1 MGGPEERSIEFLKDA
16 IHELYRHERNWD
28 YYDKETKRRLGMTR
42 TELRAKLQYYR
53 KRLEELEKKK

>member
-16 IHELYRHERNWD
+16 IHELNRHVRNWD
-28 YYDKETKRRLGMTR
+28 YYDKETKKRIGATLS
-42 TELRAKLQYYR
+42 EIKAKLQYYR